1 MIRLA
6 TLEDARR
13 IAEIQVAS
21 WQVAYRGILPD
32 EYLEQINVEK
42 REAVWRGCCGK
53 EREVL
58 WVGMRDDVVAGF
70 CHVRASRDAD
80 ADSASAE
87 VTSIYLD
94 PAKWRRG
101 LGRELMAAARTSASE
116 LGFEQISLW
125 VLVENMAA
133 RQFYEAVGFRSD
145 GCLKQEEGPGFYF
158 NKLRYVWAAG
168 GNVANDLPR
177 SHQELL
183 DARRSKADSGES
195 KILN

>member
-32 EYLEQINVEK
+32 EYLDQINVEQ

-53 EREVL
+53 EGDVL
-58 WVGMRDDVVAGF
+58 WVGMRDEVVAGF

-80 ADSASAE
+80 ADSACAE

-101 LGRELMAAARTSASE
+101 LGRELMGAALTSARE
-116 LGFEQISLW
+116 RGFERISLW
-125 VLVENMAA
+125 VLRENLAA
-133 RQFYEAVGFRSD
+133 RLFYEALGFRPDDTVKTETFS
-145 GCLKQEEGPGFYF
+145 GCTLHEM
-158 NKLRYVWAAG
+158 RYIK
-168 GNVANDLPR
+168 NR
-177 SHQELL
+177 
-183 DARRSKADSGES
+183 
-195 KILN
+195 

>member
-1 MIRLA
+1 MVRLA
-6 TLEDARR
+6 ILKDARR

-21 WQVAYRGILPD
+21 WQVAYRGIVPD
-32 EYLEQINVEK
+32 EFLDQMNVEQ

-58 WVGMRDDVVAGF
+58 WVGMRDDVLAGF

-80 ADSASAE
+80 AESACAE

-94 PAKWRRG
+94 PAKCRRG
-101 LGRELMAAARTSASE
+101 LGSELMAAALASARE

-145 GCLKQEEGPGFYF
+145 GSLKHEEGPGFYF
-158 NKLRYVWAAG
+158 NKLRYVWAAE
-168 GNVANDLPR
+168 GNVANDLPQ
-177 SHQELL
+177 SH
-183 DARRSKADSGES
+183 
-195 KILN
+195 